1 MYEWGV
7 RIEEMMIVHEDRVEL
22 ISGFP
27 VEEITVVDPM
37 PGYSRFIKY

>member
-1 MYEWGV
+1 
-7 RIEEMMIVHEDRVEL
+7 MIVHEDRIEL

-27 VEEITVVDPM
+27 VEEITVVDAM